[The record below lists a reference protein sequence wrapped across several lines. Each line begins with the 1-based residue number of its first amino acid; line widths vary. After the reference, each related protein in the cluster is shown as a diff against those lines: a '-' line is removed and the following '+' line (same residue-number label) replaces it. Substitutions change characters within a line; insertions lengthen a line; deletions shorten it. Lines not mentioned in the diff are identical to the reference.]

1 MKKNLLSLLLTLSIT
16 AGCLSIPAYAE
27 TTATDETEDPAMT
40 ETLPDLAQDAQAPQT
55 EYAFGS
61 VSILNG
67 CRTLDGQVPLA
78 GSDRKLDTAQ
88 AAIIYERNTG
98 TLVYAYN
105 PDTKLP
111 PGALSKIVTALI
123 VVERVENLDT
133 VVTVQPGIA
142 SRIPGGATSTKLKS
156 EEQMSVRDLLH
167 CMIMQNAADA
177 AVALAEYVAGTRAT
191 FVDMMN
197 QRVKQLGCTSTE
209 FTDVHGVGSGNQTT
223 TARDMVRIMMAC
235 SDNPAVKELL
245 STQTYE
251 VPATNLSEKRKLQSL
266 DYMMQNK
273 IVTKYIDDRV
283 TSGFAS
289 YSADTG
295 ASIVVT
301 ADNTETAGVTGMNLV
316 CVIMGATRVFASN
329 GWQVTSYGNFDEMV
343 KLLGYAYNNFLVHRV
358 IYNGMSLTQLP
369 VAGGETNV
377 VGVANVNVDTVLP
390 SKARMANLIRNVSAR
405 DGGLSA
411 PIEKDSVIGTVELW
425 YSNSCLT
432 EAQLLAQQPVRTVA
446 DSGLT
451 VYSALAPQTQS
462 ERSSLSGVVL
472 IVCAVILVP
481 VVSYLAINS
490 YLRYRAQTRRRKRR
504 KSRRRSQ

>member
-1 MKKNLLSLLLTLSIT
+1 M
-16 AGCLSIPAYAE
+16 
-27 TTATDETEDPAMT
+27 
-40 ETLPDLAQDAQAPQT
+40 
-55 EYAFGS
+55 
-61 VSILNG
+61 
-67 CRTLDGQVPLA
+67 
-78 GSDRKLDTAQ
+78 
-88 AAIIYERNTG
+88 
-98 TLVYAYN
+98 
-105 PDTKLP
+105 
-111 PGALSKIVTALI
+111 
-123 VVERVENLDT
+123 ERVENLDT

-191 FVDMMN
+191 FLDMMN

-251 VPATNLSEKRKLQSL
+251 VPATNLSEKRNLQSL

-316 CVIMGATRVFASN
+316 CVIMGATRVF
-329 GWQVTSYGNFDEMV
+329 G
-343 KLLGYAYNNFLVHRV
+343 R
-358 IYNGMSLTQLP
+358 
-369 VAGGETNV
+369 
-377 VGVANVNVDTVLP
+377 
-390 SKARMANLIRNVSAR
+390 
-405 DGGLSA
+405 
-411 PIEKDSVIGTVELW
+411 
-425 YSNSCLT
+425 
-432 EAQLLAQQPVRTVA
+432 
-446 DSGLT
+446 
-451 VYSALAPQTQS
+451 
-462 ERSSLSGVVL
+462 
-472 IVCAVILVP
+472 
-481 VVSYLAINS
+481 
-490 YLRYRAQTRRRKRR
+490 
-504 KSRRRSQ
+504 